1 MSYEY
6 DAKVPVSKL
15 DTYRPTMTERLKN
28 ERADVKRRLDELDAA
43 LAMLESNPQ
52 VQAVLDVL
60 QKVTHF

>member
-6 DAKVPVSKL
+6 DAKVPAKAV
-15 DTYRPTMTERLKN
+15 DCYRPTMTERLKN